1 MTPHLDAIPQ
11 SSMMLSQ
18 LPTPTDIAD
27 KLWDHSPLTYL
38 LVAGVIV
45 LGGVVAFMF
54 RKYDATVADRRKDDL
69 QTLEVLK
76 GISNILDTF
85 MARADK
91 HVQEVREDIKATQS
105 VVKEKIEELKS
116 HWSK

>member
-69 QTLEVLK
+69 QTPTSMCK
-76 GISNILDTF
+76 
-85 MARADK
+85 R
-91 HVQEVREDIKATQS
+91 
-105 VVKEKIEELKS
+105 
-116 HWSK
+116 